1 MLLSDKRYV
10 RGRAI
15 YRHSVVY
22 IHMRSMYIMIIHTF
36 KMGFI
41 LKVKRRSVIGQ
52 KHLSI
57 HNTCA
62 ITSIHRMFRYMNGLV
77 KTMYMK
83 LH

>member
-1 MLLSDKRYV
+1 
-10 RGRAI
+10 
-15 YRHSVVY
+15 
-22 IHMRSMYIMIIHTF
+22 MRSMYIMLIHTF